1 MISQLLVLSDFIT
14 SFLLRDHLCFHST
27 FSDHIMQKWQVPWIR
42 RSAGVLLKTL
52 FKLTSFDDLV
62 FQLLNNIS

>member
-27 FSDHIMQKWQVPWIR
+27 FSDHSHAKV
-42 RSAGVLLKTL
+42 AGAVDKMICRCTA
-52 FKLTSFDDLV
+52 
-62 FQLLNNIS
+62 